1 MSADCIQPEILGS
14 NIGEVLTEAELC
26 RLLGVGKTTVWKLR
40 TTGQL
45 KSCEVGFNHSYLREN
60 TLEFLRNPVS
70 ARRIIRRRMKKNSKL
85 QEENVCV
92 PICVPESEE

>member
-1 MSADCIQPEILGS
+1 MSADCTQPEILGS

-26 RLLGVGKTTVWKLR
+26 QLLGIGKTTVWKLR
-40 TTGQL
+40 NTGQL
-45 KSCEVGFNHSYLREN
+45 KSCKVGFNHLYLREN
-60 TLEFLRNPVS
+60 ILEFLRNPVS